1 MRAINILEQ
10 LLAEGEQNDNMV
22 LGILRKG
29 GVGDHITVDDL
40 PDGTE
45 DTAKALRDAQNQYR
59 RGILERIKA
68 TPISNAENA
77 PVLGRYQNGKNMLPV
92 AKWWVNMKGDRD
104 PLHGISDAVREVY
117 GLNTTRQT
125 AEQRGL
131 DYYYNQ
137 FSDIRAFLQWLNKEA
152 QRPENEVKPV
162 QKELREYDFP
172 DLEVY
177 SDANVDVYKADTPK
191 EAIRLGK
198 EYSFCI
204 SSNGG
209 GNQFYTY
216 RFGTHP
222 AWGAKQK
229 TSCYFCWFKNEKG
242 EKTWKDMIVVHVG
255 ENGKYLVTP
264 ARNGLFPWRSES
276 YVLEHYPQLRPALP
290 YMVYKKPTDQEELS
304 ARFSSGDIL
313 TYMPVRANKSR
324 AKIPYNNVARYTP
337 EQLEIVISLDVN
349 LDDKAFDYIFETID
363 GKDLVKGNHGNSL
376 IKKYIEIGNSELTE
390 HQKQVLTDAGYGK
403 EVERALLV
411 SARNKLN
418 YNLQRDA
425 IYKYLSGE
433 ELKAAII
440 NATDEELESK
450 ANSSALVRYLE
461 PGAFY
466 LDKGL
471 KDLLIKRGRPDLAYQ
486 KERNNTRLARYISYK
501 TKYEKYRNDL
511 IPLTASDLQYIFDNP
526 YNFDIDSVIKL
537 YLKTWLDKDVH
548 QDDIEIRQDRADVL
562 RQHGYGKQVEELN
575 NKLKKTSVSRW
586 LGGFTAENDGW
597 VVTKEKDGY
606 VFTTANNGVN
616 YLYAPYTTKP
626 IKRIQLNGMVHFNG
640 NFHLGIKNVLGKGL
654 PPIVNKEGNL
664 IKFGRLGVSLENLE
678 SLENYK
684 ITYDNLVLPS
694 VFHLNAPKLKSL
706 KGLPTPHHEIGLSL
720 DCENSSLEGLESGNY
735 ALRIQDIGS
744 MKGMPKK
751 LTRLTI
757 AEKAYK
763 NAKDR
768 QMPDEVTN
776 TLVVEGRRGT
786 IDILPKKVG
795 FLEIDRRMILDARE
809 CAIGALPSIDD
820 MKDNMSWYR
829 ARANESVLKA
839 TAKREV
845 HHDNEDQD
853 DDDFCQYGAMFYGKG
868 AESEIPDREVVY
880 TSSMA
885 YRVSRYGI
893 PIYVH
898 PFVTSLEGLKVPVEL
913 VEGEKGTDPNDASYD
928 YFDPCQLIVFN
939 SRMTSLKGLP
949 EEGFKSVFL
958 YNCPLMEDI
967 SIVKHIAANSGGFI
981 VYVGAG
987 CKKLTNEVLE
997 KINSGNVEV
1006 VKAKAYF
1013 DYKKYPHVDK
1023 TQNYFESLL
1032 RLSMILNGLYD

>member
-45 DTAKALRDAQNQYR
+45 DTAKALKDAQNQYR

-92 AKWWVNMKGDRD
+92 AKWWVSMKDDRD
-104 PLHGISDAVREVY
+104 PLHGISDAVRKVY
-117 GLNTTRQT
+117 ELNTTRPT

-137 FSDIRAFLQWLNKEA
+137 FSDIKAFLQWLDKEA

-162 QKELREYDFP
+162 QKELGEYDFP

-198 EYSFCI
+198 DYSFCI

-229 TSCYFCWFKNEKG
+229 TSCYFVWFKGPNG
-242 EKTWKDMIVVHVG
+242 EKTWKDMIVCHVG
-255 ENGKYLVTP
+255 EKGNYLVTP
-264 ARNGLFPWRSES
+264 ARNGLFPWRSKN
-276 YVLEHYPQLRPALP
+276 YVLENYPQLRPALP
-290 YMVYKKPTDQEELS
+290 YMVYKKPSDQEELS

-313 TYMPVRANKSR
+313 TYIPVRANKSR
-324 AKIPYNNVARYTP
+324 AKIPYKNVARYTP
-337 EQLEIVISLDVN
+337 EQLEMIISLDVI

-418 YNLQRDA
+418 HDFQRGITYKDLSAKELETA
-425 IYKYLSGE
+425 IR
-433 ELKAAII
+433 
-440 NATDEELESK
+440 NATDEELKSGAKE
-450 ANSSALVRYLE
+450 SALVWYLE
-461 PGAFY
+461 QGVFY
-466 LDKGL
+466 LDKKL
-471 KDLLIKRGRPDLAYQ
+471 KDLLIKRGRSDLAYI
-486 KERNNTRLARYISYK
+486 KEDKRTYFARDISYR
-501 TKYEKYRNDL
+501 TKYSKYRDDL
-511 IPLTASDLQYIFDNP
+511 IPLTTYDLQYIFDNP
-526 YNFDIDSVIKL
+526 DRFDLDSVVKL
-537 YLKTWLDKDVH
+537 YLQTWLDKETH
-548 QDDIEIRQDRADVL
+548 QDDFEIESGRAEVL
-562 RQHGYGKQVEELN
+562 RQNGYGKQVEEVN
-575 NKLKKTSVSRW
+575 NKLKKVSLSKW
-586 LGGFTAENDGW
+586 LSSYTAESDEW
-597 VVTKEKDGY
+597 VVTNEKDGY
-606 VFTTANNGVN
+606 VFTTAKNGVS

-626 IKRIQLNGMVHFNG
+626 IKRIQLNGMVHYNG
-640 NFHLGIKNVLGKGL
+640 TFHLGIKNVLGKGL
-654 PPIVNKEGNL
+654 PPIVDKDGNL
-664 IKFGRLGVSLENLE
+664 IKFGRLGVSLDKLE

-694 VFHLNAPKLKSL
+694 VFHLCAPKLKNL
-706 KGLPTPHHEIGLSL
+706 KGLPTPPPKISLSL

-735 ALRIQDIGS
+735 DLRIQDIDS

-751 LTRLTI
+751 LAKLSI
-757 AEKAYK
+757 GDKVYK

-776 TLVVEGRRGT
+776 TLVVEGRQGT

-795 FLEIDRRMILDARE
+795 FLDIDRRRILKAKE
-809 CAIGALPSIDD
+809 CAIEVLPELSD

-845 HHDNEDQD
+845 SHSNMD

-868 AESEIPDREVVY
+868 AASEIPDRDTVY
-880 TSSMA
+880 TTNMS
-885 YRVSRYGI
+885 YRVSSYGI
-893 PIYVH
+893 PIFVH
-898 PFVTSLEGLKVPVEL
+898 PFVTSLEGLKVPIEM
-913 VEGEKGTDPNDASYD
+913 VEGEKGTDPNDASYAD
-928 YFDPCQLIVFN
+928 YNPCQLVIFN

-967 SIVKHIAANSGGFI
+967 SIVSHIAANSGAFT

-987 CKKLTNEVLE
+987 CKKLTDEVLE
-997 KINSGNVEV
+997 KIDGGNVEV

-1013 DYKKYPHVDK
+1013 DYRKYPHVDK

-1032 RLSMILNGLYD
+1032 RLSTILNGLYD